1 MGKSVTLAVE
11 VVESLDWTQNVYFNK
26 RNNFVE
32 EGVLVIPLVFKIID
46 KIELIDLQY
55 LAIGPKY

>member
-11 VVESLDWTQNVYFNK
+11 VVERLDWTQNVYFNK

-32 EGVLVIPLVFKIID
+32 EGVLVIPLVFNIID
-46 KIELIDLQY
+46 IIELIDLQY